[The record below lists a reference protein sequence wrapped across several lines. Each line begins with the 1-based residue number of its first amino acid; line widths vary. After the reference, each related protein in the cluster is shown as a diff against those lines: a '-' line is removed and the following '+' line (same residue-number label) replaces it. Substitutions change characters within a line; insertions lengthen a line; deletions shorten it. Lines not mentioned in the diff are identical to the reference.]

1 MHFSF
6 SVFLL
11 IASLSLTN
19 AEPLGEQIV
28 IPAVQHAISQQLSR
42 FSKYT
47 SFSGTATVA
56 TLPTSQVIQP
66 INPAATPEVRL
77 AQAVAAPAAATTP
90 FPYWYESIA
99 HQGKAAFN
107 ANTGYV
113 VYRNVKSYGAKGYL
127 FPSSHLFTQN
137 TRAC

>member
-1 MHFSF
+1 MRFSF

-11 IASLSLTN
+11 FSFLTYTN

-28 IPAVQHAISQQLSR
+28 IPAVQNAISQQLSR

-47 SFSGTATVA
+47 SYSGTATVA
-56 TLPTSQVIQP
+56 SLPTSQIIQSVK
-66 INPAATPEVRL
+66 AAETPEVRL
-77 AQAVAAPAAATTP
+77 AQAVAAPAAASTS

-107 ANTGYV
+107 TNTSYV
-113 VYRNVKSYGAKGYL
+113 VYRNVKSYGAKGYYI
-127 FPSSHLFTQN
+127 PS
-137 TRAC
+137 